1 MIKSLTIT
9 LLTLLMS
16 MGAWAEG
23 TELKS
28 LREHIE
34 ETDSTDNSAQ
44 ENLKFFVLEKCS
56 AASFAL
62 NNDTEGFDPGD
73 AFFMEAVDVEDEEKL
88 TAEKILLVYDRVKNY
103 TSEYLDHVDRS
114 KLPND
119 KTSTELVDSIVKA
132 MAADMKE
139 SFVDDLLVCLNVYV
153 KMNLKNRYED
163 ESWTELKPKR
173 ILR

>member
-1 MIKSLTIT
+1 
-9 LLTLLMS
+9 MS

-44 ENLKFFVLEKCS
+44 ENLKFFILEKCS
-56 AASFAL
+56 AASFAVMD
-62 NNDTEGFDPGD
+62 DTEGFDPGD
-73 AFFMEAVDVEDEEKL
+73 AFFMEAIDVEDDKKL
-88 TAEKILLVYDRVKNY
+88 TVEKILLVYDRVKNY

-119 KTSTELVDSIVKA
+119 KTSTELVDAYVLA
-132 MAADMKE
+132 MVAGMKE
-139 SFVDDLLVCLNVYV
+139 SFVDDLFVCLDVYL
-153 KMNLKNRYED
+153 KRNLRNRYED